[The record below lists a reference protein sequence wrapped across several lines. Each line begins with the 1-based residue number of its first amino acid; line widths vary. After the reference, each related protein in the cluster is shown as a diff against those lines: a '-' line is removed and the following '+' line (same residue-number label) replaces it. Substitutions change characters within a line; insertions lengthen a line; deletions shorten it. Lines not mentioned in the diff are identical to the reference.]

1 MVDPNPKKNGKSD
14 KSRAKEQDNLL
25 DWVKKSIELLIHKSF
40 SETIILSSY
49 KLNTVLKEHYGVNL
63 KVDRVGRALSRYAKQ
78 KNLKRL
84 GTNIP
89 KYELSVSDYLKS
101 EKIQDKEP
109 PSEKKKNE
117 N

>member
-1 MVDPNPKKNGKSD
+1 MVDSIQKKDNKSN
-14 KSRAKEQDNLL
+14 KSRSKEQDNLI

-89 KYELSVSDYLKS
+89 KYELSVSDYLKN
-101 EKIQDKEP
+101 
-109 PSEKKKNE
+109 EKKQDNGKLSPNE
-117 N
+117 KDEK